1 MYLLARK
8 LFFFR
13 DNAKVFRS
21 ISASVNNFVT
31 LYYLIIDVRRWYT
44 PIHEARDA
52 CEQQLIDFKKEVE
65 SLDEQRK
72 RLKRLQKKKK
82 TGREDAENPEEGQET
97 DNEQEDSNETMDQN
111 VSDKVGCS
119 RIKAMF
125 Y

>member
-1 MYLLARK
+1 M
-8 LFFFR
+8 
-13 DNAKVFRS
+13 
-21 ISASVNNFVT
+21 
-31 LYYLIIDVRRWYT
+31 YYLIIDVGRWYT

-65 SLDEQRK
+65 SLEEKRK

-82 TGREDAENPEEGQET
+82 NGREDAENPEEGEET
-97 DNEQEDSNETMDQN
+97 DKEQEDANEAMDKN

-119 RIKAMF
+119 GIKTMF